1 MAFIKHTGVLKTND
15 SRLRKLVEDFGFSGY
30 GFFWLTVEFLLR
42 YEGRV
47 PFHDVIMKRK
57 ERGLRKDE
65 IIKIVTE
72 YGLFETDENGM
83 LILAPDCPPEC
94 MPARPR
100 GRMVASTSAGHS
112 RSLKELEL
120 ELPLNEEEVKFRSL
134 MVENYPNVMAMRK
147 PLKKY
152 EYDRGVARFGED
164 TVTTVIQA
172 MENTPKL
179 TTKYISANLTMVDW
193 CKRRSN

>member
-1 MAFIKHTGVLKTND
+1 MKNWAKVNFDILNDERIKALIQKEGMKGFGTYMILLLHCECYNGMNIITLETIGSRYGSRNFVKKIIFDFNLFDISSDGLARARTHESVRTGVRD
-15 SRLRKLVEDFGFSGY
+15 SAEASALQ
-30 GFFWLTVEFLLR
+30 LT
-42 YEGRV
+42 G
-47 PFHDVIMKRK
+47 
-57 ERGLRKDE
+57 
-65 IIKIVTE
+65 
-72 YGLFETDENGM
+72 
-83 LILAPDCPPEC
+83 
-94 MPARPR
+94 
-100 GRMVASTSAGHS
+100 AGHS
-112 RSLKELEL
+112 NGLKELEL
-120 ELPLNEEEVKFRSL
+120 ELPLDEEEVKFRSL

-152 EYDRGVARFGED
+152 EYDRGVARFGEE